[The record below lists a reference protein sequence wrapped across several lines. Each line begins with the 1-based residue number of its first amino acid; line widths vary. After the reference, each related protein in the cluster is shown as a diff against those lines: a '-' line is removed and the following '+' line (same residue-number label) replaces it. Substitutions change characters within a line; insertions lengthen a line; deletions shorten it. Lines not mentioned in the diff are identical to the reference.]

1 MCHQVFTIFG
11 IYFQFPSTYMYMYI
25 LLNNTHTH
33 RVIITW
39 SVRFSLTIITYVLH
53 FLYNQQNYIITV
65 YETKRGIF
73 TIKLLLNQ
81 QQQYLQQLNFTE
93 KWQE

>member
-1 MCHQVFTIFG
+1 MTVKNVNIWLMCHQVL
-11 IYFQFPSTYMYMYI
+11 QFCNLLSISKYVHVHVYSTQQHP
-25 LLNNTHTH
+25 HTQSNYNM
-33 RVIITW
+33 W

-65 YETKRGIF
+65 YKTNRSVF

-81 QQQYLQQLNFTE
+81 QQ
-93 KWQE
+93 